1 MAGEAAIFRS
11 AADWT
16 DQGHRAYQALLAK
29 VEAAGTPVVTLADL
43 DTVDHGQFALLI
55 EALVALAPVTGV
67 EVAEDLIT
75 LAGLRP
81 VAEVLGLP

>member
-1 MAGEAAIFRS
+1 MAGEAMIFRS

-29 VEAAGTPVVTLADL
+29 AGPGPHELRDL
-43 DTVDHGQFALLI
+43 DAVDHDLFASMI

-67 EVAEDLIT
+67 AVADELVE